1 MSRELTC
8 QEAEPLHL
16 DRSSGVEVGREASDA
31 LDRHLETC
39 ESCQAFVEEIADMD
53 RRVVAAVR
61 EDLEAHD
68 PERDARDMALIRA
81 AVDAREEELTSVPDA
96 ASAIPGYTL
105 RALLGAI
112 ALAAAVFFAA
122 GLGVRHQAPDPGGGI
137 PTLGFQEQ
145 LRELE
150 SERDEARAAKEASD
164 RERDEARRE
173 RDEARAG
180 EKASERERDEA
191 RRERDET
198 RRERDEA
205 RRERDE
211 ARARIEELE
220 RQLEEARKE

>member
-81 AVDAREEELTSVPDA
+81 AVDAREEELTSLPDA

-112 ALAAAVFFAA
+112 AVAAAVFFAA
-122 GLGVRHQAPDPGGGI
+122 GLGVGHEAAGPGDGI

-150 SERDEARAAKEASD
+150 

-173 RDEARAG
+173 RDEAR
-180 EKASERERDEA
+180 RERDE
-191 RRERDET
+191 D
-198 RRERDEA
+198 
-205 RRERDE
+205 
-211 ARARIEELE
+211 RARIKELE